1 MKEKLAPIHFIQ
13 HQRIH
18 LQEQLESYLAGKF
31 GMEKKLNDLENH
43 HGTPSTDVMLSDQI
57 DHDNIHG
64 WLEGHLIAN
73 EKRLS
78 ELLAEIMND
87 TNLSALH
94 EAYNGFGH
102 NLGATLKPSVS
113 VQNGEELY
121 QLLQSVLLDGMP
133 CDKVNKLVD
142 ASEHHLV
149 FSSLKDLHAPYY
161 ENAGLS
167 PALYHELRK
176 SFLDGFLKELNLGTY
191 SYSLE
196 EGAIIH
202 KVVLS

>member
-18 LQEQLESYLAGKF
+18 LQEQLESYLAGRF
-31 GMEKKLNDLENH
+31 GMENKLIDLENY
-43 HGTPSTDVMLSDQI
+43 HGTPSTDALLSDQI

-78 ELLAEIMND
+78 GLLAEIMKN
-87 TNLSALH
+87 TELTALH
-94 EAYNGFGH
+94 DAYIDFGH
-102 NLGATLKPSVS
+102 NLGSTLKHQVS
-113 VQNGEELY
+113 VHNGEELY
-121 QLLQSVLLDGMP
+121 QLLQTILVDGMP
-133 CDKVNKLVD
+133 CDKVNTLVD
-142 ASEHHLV
+142 ASAHHLV

-161 ENAGLS
+161 EQAGFS
-167 PALYHELRK
+167 PVIYHELRK
-176 SFLDGFLKELNLGTY
+176 SFIDGLLKELDLGTY
-191 SYSLE
+191 TYSLE